1 MCDVSISRVSALSA
15 VSKGAKDGGVFSF
28 KLFAMLGCF
37 HVEVCDDRH
46 SIADIRVQGRKTGLI
61 RTEGVK

>member
-1 MCDVSISRVSALSA
+1 MSLTNVSDLSP
-15 VSKGAKDGGVFSF
+15 VSKLAKDSSVFSF

-46 SIADIRVQGRKTGLI
+46 SIADIRVQG
-61 RTEGVK
+61 TETCLTQTEEVK